1 MQQPPASLLDR
12 LSTSRLMPVRALP
25 SAGIGERQSRQ
36 KGAGME
42 FIDHRPYHEGDDI
55 RHLDPHVMARTG
67 DPVIREYAQSRQ
79 LPVTVLLDLSE
90 SMIAREGA
98 KHRLATQ
105 IAQVL
110 GYVALAAGDRV
121 QVVVTSGNGLIWS
134 PRWQGGA
141 RAEALFG
148 WIDEQILG
156 GAASF
161 ADALRQ
167 VPEHLP
173 ARGLLILISDWWDR
187 GIRERLDALDVAG
200 QDVIAVQVL
209 AAHERSPELIG
220 RGVVMLR
227 DAESEEEAEVEINEP
242 TLRRYAALLEAW
254 QGELRDFFAARQWQ
268 FFALDTRD
276 DLTEFCMRTL
286 RARGVLS

>member
-1 MQQPPASLLDR
+1 MQPPASLLDR

-25 SAGIGERQSRQ
+25 SAGIGERRSRQ

-55 RHLDPHVMARTG
+55 RHLDAHVLARTG

-79 LPVTVLLDLSE
+79 LPVTVLLDASE
-90 SMIAREGA
+90 SMIAQQGE
-98 KHRLATQ
+98 KHRLACE

-121 QVVVTSGNGLIWS
+121 QVVVSCDRGLVWS

-141 RAEALFG
+141 RAEALFS
-148 WIDEQILG
+148 WIAEQPPG

-161 ADALRQ
+161 ADALSQ

-173 ARGLLILISDWWDR
+173 ARGLLILLSDLWDR
-187 GIRERLDALDVAG
+187 GIRERLDALNAAG
-200 QDVIAVQVL
+200 QEVIAVQVL
-209 AAHERSPELIG
+209 AAQERDPGMLG
-220 RGVVMLR
+220 RGVMMLR
-227 DAESEEEAEVEINEP
+227 DAESAEEAEVEIDES

-254 QGELRDFFAARQWQ
+254 QEELREFFAGRQWQ
-268 FFALDTRD
+268 FFALDTRA